1 MEALFKADIP
11 HKNPNCQTNKLT
23 GNMKE
28 SGSEIGPT

>member
-28 SGSEIGPT
+28 SE